1 MSSDAPTEIGKRDCE
16 RTPERGTRGGVRAIH
31 GMRLQEHVVDCE
43 RTSEC
48 DTCSGS
54 RIHQRGSILSGE
66 YIIWVFHLLE
76 AFAFILPA
84 LPADIQV
91 RLFILC
97 IYWVGHYFHLQTAYV
112 KLKREYIKVK

>member
-16 RTPERGTRGGVRAIH
+16 RTPE
-31 GMRLQEHVVDCE
+31 CE
-43 RTSEC
+43 NTEARN
-48 DTCSGS
+48 S
-54 RIHQRGSILSGE
+54 RRCLNIHQRGSILSGE
-66 YIIWVFHLLE
+66 YIIWMFHLLE

-84 LPADIQV
+84 LPADIRV